1 MTKFIDKMKSLLKK
15 VKVFF
20 VKVYLNVKNF
30 YKNIIA
36 KNVSKFFSI
45 ITHNKVLNMS
55 YTEIILFN
63 KFKIK
68 RTNKRRAAF
77 IGLSF
82 IFLWIVGYLIFSFYP
97 VFYSF
102 FLSLHKVKLDGSDI
116 QTQFK
121 WFNNYRAAFLSD
133 PYFVEILINYA
144 LSMILNV
151 PVTIVF
157 ALIIALLINQDIRG
171 KGVWK
176 TIFFLPVI
184 IASGPVIRELMAQ
197 GATTLPSIDEY
208 GFIEMVV
215 NNVGEFLAR
224 PIQALFDQILYV
236 LWFAGIQIL
245 IFLAGLQKIDKSIY
259 EASMIDGASPWE
271 SFWKITLPSIK
282 PLITISVIYTVVS
295 MSVFSLNEVIVYI
308 QGKMFATITDALTNG
323 YGYVATL
330 AWVYFIVMALIIL
343 IFVGVLNIRGRKAK

>member
-1 MTKFIDKMKSLLKK
+1 MTKIVDKIKSILLTISNLFKT
-15 VKVFF
+15 
-20 VKVYLNVKNF
+20 Y
-30 YKNIIA
+30 I
-36 KNVSKFFSI
+36 SKPIFKFLHLL
-45 ITHNKVLNMS
+45 THNRVLNFS
-55 YTEIILFN
+55 YTEIVFFN
-63 KFKIK
+63 KFTFK
-68 RTNKRRAAF
+68 RTNRRREAF
-77 IGLSF
+77 IGYSF
-82 IFLWIVGYLIFSFYP
+82 ILLWIIGYLIFSLYP
-97 VFYSF
+97 VFYSLYLSF
-102 FLSLHKVKLDGSDI
+102 FKVRLDGANI
-116 QTQFK
+116 QTQFEF
-121 WFNNYRAAFLSD
+121 FNNYRAAFLSD
-133 PYFVEILINYA
+133 TVFVELLINYV

-157 ALIIALLINQDIRG
+157 ALIIALLINQNIRG
-171 KGVWK
+171 KGIWR

-184 IASGPVIRELMAQ
+184 IASGPVIAELMAQ
-197 GATTLPSIDEY
+197 GATTLPSIEEY
-208 GFIEMVV
+208 GFIDMIV
-215 NNVGEFLAR
+215 NNVGTFLAR

-308 QGKMFATITDALTNG
+308 QGKMFGTVTTALTNG

-330 AWVYFIVMALIIL
+330 AWIYFIVMTLIIL
-343 IFVGVLNIRGRKAK
+343 IFVGALNFRGRKAK